1 MTKTT
6 KLYADG
12 IFVSK
17 DENLIEDLKM
27 VMEAKNYIPEEQH
40 DVLYKQFCDKI
51 RKSLDIENVIGV
63 VLSDDET
70 EVYVPYFSID
80 ATDDNHYKM
89 GYDFEEF
96 EEGNFYMVL
105 EQHPALEM
113 IDLEI
118 KECTKG
124 LVSAVNF
131 DDAKENFES
140 LCGLYELRRSIESY
154 IKLQEEVEEFVKYM
168 LGATPVGFGILSR
181 A

>member
-40 DVLYKQFCDKI
+40 DVLYKQFCNKI

-70 EVYVPYFSID
+70 EVYVPYFAIN
-80 ATDDNHYKM
+80 ATGDNHYKL
-89 GYDFEEF
+89 GYNFEE
-96 EEGNFYMVL
+96 ENFYMEL
-105 EQHPALEM
+105 EQHPSLEV
-113 IDLEI
+113 IDLAI
-118 KECTKG
+118 QECTSNF
-124 LVSAVNF
+124 VSAF
-131 DDAKENFES
+131 DFEETKIHFATLCS
-140 LCGLYELRRSIESY
+140 LYDLRRAVEPY
-154 IKLQEEVEEFVKYM
+154 IKLQEEVEAFAKM
-168 LGATPVGFGILSR
+168 MMGAVPTGVGIVVR
-181 A
+181 P